1 VRVPSPF
8 MKCGARG
15 WPIALALGAV
25 TLVLYAWRVQ
35 DAPIYVSPDEAI
47 IAVDAYSLATTGRD
61 VHGRV
66 LPLYFQIQ
74 MPGEERTGWFTPA
87 IFYLSVPFLK
97 VLQFSERT
105 IRLPTVLVGVTNV
118 FLMYLIGRRLF
129 QRRSSAIAASVLLA
143 LTPAHFMLSRYALD
157 YLYPLPFILGWLLC
171 LLIFL
176 ETDRIAMLLVATALL
191 GVGFFS
197 YIAAV
202 VMMPLYFVLT
212 CWVLW
217 SRPRRFQLLA
227 VAAVGF
233 GLPLLV
239 LIPWLVSHPTAFAD
253 TVNRYNLYDAK
264 KLNALQGLRS
274 FLSYPS
280 LDRMSF
286 LYWSFFNPSFL
297 FFSGDRQMT
306 FSTREVGVFLF
317 PIALLAPLGIIRVL
331 GAARSRPSLLVLF
344 GFITAPAAALL
355 GAEDGVI
362 VRAVELLPFTV
373 LLAVFGVEY
382 LWTAKI
388 VDRPRRFLLPAGAAF
403 IALVMAYAGWTAAT
417 QGRLGSS
424 TVGLLLIGAGM
435 LAAAALSGRMPLGR
449 VAALCV
455 LAWAPIQFSY
465 FAADYFGDYRL
476 RSSFW
481 LGGNL
486 RGALEDLI
494 DRQQRDG
501 APRIYFSTLASTDGR
516 MDTRNRW
523 MDSYW
528 RFYLTKHRRQDL
540 LERTARFDPAQVTA
554 IPSGSLVLANVG
566 NVTTD
571 SLVAA
576 GELKQVRLI
585 PEVQGQEFFAILR
598 R

>member
-1 VRVPSPF
+1 
-8 MKCGARG
+8 MKFGASN
-15 WPIALALGAV
+15 WLVALVLGAAA
-25 TLVLYAWRVQ
+25 LVLYAWRVQ
-35 DAPIYVSPDEAI
+35 DTPIYVSPDEAI

-61 VHGRV
+61 VHGRF
-66 LPLYFQIQ
+66 LPLYFQVQ

-87 IFYLSVPFLK
+87 IFYLTAPFLK
-97 VLQFSERT
+97 VLSFSERAV
-105 IRLPTVLVGVTNV
+105 RLPTVLVGVANIV
-118 FLMYLIGRRLF
+118 LMYFIGLRLF
-129 QRRSSAIAASVLLA
+129 QRRSSAIAAAVLLA

-157 YLYPLPFILGWLLC
+157 YLYPLPFMLGWLLC

-176 ETDRIAMLLVATALL
+176 ETDRIAMLVLAAALL
-191 GVGFFS
+191 GVGFYS

-202 VMMPLYFVLT
+202 VIMPLYFVLT

-233 GLPLLV
+233 GLPLMI

-264 KLNALQGLRS
+264 SLNALQGLRS
-274 FLSYPS
+274 LLSYPS

-317 PIALLAPLGIIRVL
+317 AIAILLPFGIASVL
-331 GAARSRPSLLVLF
+331 GQARSRVSLLVLI

-362 VRAVELLPFTV
+362 IRAVELMPFAV
-373 LLAVFGVEY
+373 LLAVFGLEY
-382 LWTAKI
+382 LWGARI
-388 VDRPRRFLLPAGAAF
+388 AERPRRFLLPAGVLF
-403 IALVMAYAGWTAAT
+403 LALGIAYAGWTAVT

-424 TVGLLLIGAGM
+424 IVGLILVGAAP
-435 LAAAALSGRMPLGR
+435 LAAAGLADRVPLGR
-449 VAALCV
+449 VIAACV
-455 LAWAPIQFSY
+455 LMWAPIQFSY
-465 FAADYFGDYRL
+465 FAADYFNDYRI
-476 RSSFW
+476 RSGFW

-494 DRQQRDG
+494 DRQQREG

-523 MDSYW
+523 MDAYW
-528 RFYLTKHRRQDL
+528 KFYLTKHRRQDL
-540 LERTARFDPAQVTA
+540 LERTEHFDPVQVKA
-554 IPSGSLVLANVG
+554 IPPGSLVLANVG

-576 GELKQVRLI
+576 GDLKQVRVI
-585 PEVQGQEFFAILR
+585 PEVHGQEFFAILR

>member
-1 VRVPSPF
+1 
-8 MKCGARG
+8 MKPGASE
-15 WPIALALGAV
+15 WLIALVLGAA
-25 TLVLYAWRVQ
+25 TLTLYAWRVQ
-35 DAPIYVSPDEAI
+35 DTPIYVSPDEAI

-61 VHGRV
+61 VHGRFM
-66 LPLYFQIQ
+66 PLYFQVQ

-97 VLQFSERT
+97 VLRFSERA
-105 IRLPTVLVGVTNV
+105 IRLPTVFVGVTNIV
-118 FLMYLIGRRLF
+118 LMYFIGRRLF
-129 QRRSSAIAASVLLA
+129 QRRSSAIVGSVLLM

-176 ETDRIAMLLVATALL
+176 ETDRIVMLVVATLLL
-191 GVGFFS
+191 GIGFYS

-217 SRPRRFQLLA
+217 SRPGRFRLLA
-227 VAAVGF
+227 VAAAGF
-233 GLPLLV
+233 GVPLMILM
-239 LIPWLVSHPTAFAD
+239 PWLVSHPTAFAD

-264 KLNALQGLRS
+264 SLNALQGLRS

-306 FSTREVGVFLF
+306 FSTREVGVFVF
-317 PIALLAPLGIIRVL
+317 AIAILLPLGIVRVL
-331 GAARSRPSLLVLF
+331 GVARSRASLLVLL
-344 GFITAPAAALL
+344 GFITAPVAALL

-362 VRAVELLPFTV
+362 IRATELLPFGV

-382 LWTAKI
+382 LWSAKI
-388 VDRPRRFLLPAGAAF
+388 ADRPRRFLLPAG
-403 IALVMAYAGWTAAT
+403 IGLLALGIAYAGWMAVT
-417 QGRLGSS
+417 QGRLASS
-424 TVGLLLIGAGM
+424 IVGLLLLGAGM
-435 LAAAALSGRMPLGR
+435 LAAAALSDRMPLGR
-449 VAALCV
+449 LVACCV

-465 FAADYFGDYRL
+465 FASDYFNDYRL
-476 RSSFW
+476 RSGFW

-494 DRQQRDG
+494 DRQQQES

-523 MDSYW
+523 MESYW
-528 RFYLTKHRRQDL
+528 KFYLTKHHRQDL
-540 LERTARFDPAQVTA
+540 LERTAHLDPAQVKT
-554 IPSGSLVLANVG
+554 IPPGSLVLANLG

-576 GELKQVRLI
+576 GELKKVRII
-585 PEVQGQEFFAILR
+585 PEVHGQDFFAILR